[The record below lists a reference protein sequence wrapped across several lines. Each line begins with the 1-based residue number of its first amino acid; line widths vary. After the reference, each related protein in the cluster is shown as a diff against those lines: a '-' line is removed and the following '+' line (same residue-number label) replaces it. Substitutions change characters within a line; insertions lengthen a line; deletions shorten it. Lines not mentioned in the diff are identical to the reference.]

1 MKHWSTKYKIS
12 RRTIGL
18 LKQSNIFPPYFF
30 HWAQAEPTRY
40 RDRIHWL
47 QWKTN
52 RKLDMGVPVLDM
64 TRTCRVKA
72 AFLCVTEL
80 IAALIPTHGLLSFVA
95 DVYGFFNPSRKSIWL
110 SVNRCRL
117 RPILIIWSSW
127 VAWSAFGWLLIIQRI
142 NSKIV
147 WRSDGDTTLYCLA
160 VQSLQRSSD
169 YLKNA
174 NISLTKAVNTT
185 QKFISKS
192 EVKNDARDVC
202 VCVHAWLIQFT
213 FRTTHF
219 IGLWHCY
226 AALTEIRLVDLNM
239 PYYLINNKRLK

>member
-47 QWKTN
+47 QWKIN

-95 DVYGFFNPSRKSIWL
+95 DVYGFFNPSRKSI
-110 SVNRCRL
+110 
-117 RPILIIWSSW
+117 
-127 VAWSAFGWLLIIQRI
+127 
-142 NSKIV
+142 
-147 WRSDGDTTLYCLA
+147 
-160 VQSLQRSSD
+160 
-169 YLKNA
+169 
-174 NISLTKAVNTT
+174 
-185 QKFISKS
+185 
-192 EVKNDARDVC
+192 
-202 VCVHAWLIQFT
+202 
-213 FRTTHF
+213 
-219 IGLWHCY
+219 
-226 AALTEIRLVDLNM
+226 
-239 PYYLINNKRLK
+239 